1 MYHFSLY
8 FHFVTIESL
17 NLYVKIHIKGGY
29 DLELHLPRFTNNFY
43 WCPFTI
49 IFIIIGYH
57 NIFINWELQLY
68 GFNELEDLGRLLFV
82 LCISLCESSLIT
94 VIIWWVI
101 KSLKRIL
108 NKSI

>member
-1 MYHFSLY
+1 M
-8 FHFVTIESL
+8 
-17 NLYVKIHIKGGY
+17 KGGNN
-29 DLELHLPRFTNNFY
+29 LELHLPRFINNFY
-43 WCPFTI
+43 WWCPFTI

-57 NIFINWELQLY
+57 NIFNNWELQLY

-94 VIIWWVI
+94 VIVWWVI

-108 NKSI
+108 SKPIEESDF